1 MKTKTTE
8 ERLAGGV
15 DQRWKAQNNLASDI
29 RNCRVEDVGLG
40 WKNDRGWE
48 NLIPVHDNMTR
59 TFTPAELENVSNPV
73 RFLKVW
79 TRHGG
84 SEVYYL
90 YERNG
95 KLMYHFGN
103 QGAASEREVILESG
117 RNIPKADD
125 PGTQLTP
132 FGRFALVQNGYEAP
146 FKFWGRVH
154 QSPFGWTM
162 APNPPVVYDVNLDE
176 IDTPQ
181 HMEAGQGSY
190 VTSWRS
196 VGLGN
201 TDNGDWSHYRY
212 KVSFVSDTGSESP
225 LSDGQATTWKVEN
238 TDQDNF
244 KAGIV
249 LDDIPTGDSNVVARR
264 IYRTKNLENNAAEK
278 YYFCKQLND
287 NTTKTYVDII
297 PDSLMLEEAPAKTDS
312 ILINQSFK
320 YAATYNG
327 CIWVAGGDDFS
338 TNIRYSDRHLPEQ
351 FDAFRFF
358 DVGMRQGGEITAL
371 VPYSNSLL
379 VFRAGSIEVISA
391 ISDDTYT
398 IGTLDS
404 DIGTRATNTIKE
416 VPGVG
421 LFFLTKDGV
430 YAIQGGQSGAGLVT
444 AKVESVS
451 AGLYGEW
458 KRLSEGSL
466 ARATATYSTMEK
478 EYWVHY
484 PCDGETENTRG
495 AVFHRDIQQWSLRN
509 LSDGVSVTS
518 HTGTNTNYQMA
529 FTCLDSDPEGW
540 IVIGTYPDY
549 PYAAA
554 GAVAN
559 QDKTF
564 FPGFDLQVWSANCQW
579 GVTGRRTSETAQ
591 AISYSLHDQAKAT
604 DDCAWISTW
613 DDFGDDSIK
622 KRIHSVEIEMVSQ
635 GYNDLVMTYAS
646 DYTFSTLTGGT
657 AAPMIIEKYYTLAS
671 EPVWTITSGNPNVKN
686 LAIWGENWSN
696 GQLCRVRFDV
706 HTGLVSHFQ
715 WGIQSANPFHIISYN
730 VEYSSSDQKVITR
743 RGGSG
748 S

>member
-29 RNCRVEDVGLG
+29 QNMRVEDVGLG

-48 NLIPVHDNMTR
+48 NVIPVQDAMSII
-59 TFTPAELENVSNPV
+59 FTDEQLLNVKEPT
-73 RFLKVW
+73 RFLKIW
-79 TRHGG
+79 SRHGG

-95 KLMYHFGN
+95 ILHYHFGN
-103 QGAASEREVILESG
+103 AGTADREVILESG

-132 FGRFALVQNGYEAP
+132 FGRFALIQNGYQAP
-146 FKFWGRVH
+146 FKFWGRYL
-154 QSPFGWTM
+154 QSPFGYTM
-162 APNPPVVYDVNLDE
+162 RPNPPIVYDVNLDQ

-181 HMEAGQGSY
+181 DLESGQGEY
-190 VTSWRS
+190 VTAWRS
-196 VGLGN
+196 IGLGN
-201 TDNGDWSHYRY
+201 DDAGDWNHYRY

-225 LSDGQATTWKVEN
+225 LSDPMGTTWKVDGD
-238 TDQDNF
+238 TQDNY
-244 KAGIV
+244 KVGII
-249 LDDIPTGDSNVVARR
+249 LDDIPVGDNNVVARR
-264 IYRTKNLENNAAEK
+264 IYRTKNLENNAAEQ
-278 YYFCKQLND
+278 YYFVKQLND

-297 PDSLMLEEAPAKTDS
+297 PDSLMLEPAPALTDS

-338 TNIRYSDRHLPEQ
+338 TSIRYSNRHLPEQ
-351 FDAFRFF
+351 FDSFRFF

-466 ARATATYSTMEK
+466 ARATACYSTREK

-484 PCDGETENTRG
+484 PCDGESENTRG
-495 AVFHRDIQQWSLRN
+495 AVFHRDVQQWSLRN

-518 HTGTNTNYQMA
+518 HAGTNTNYQMA
-529 FTCLDSDPEGW
+529 FTCLDADPEGW

-549 PYAAA
+549 PYSAATTVPDNA
-554 GAVAN
+554 L
-559 QDKTF
+559 TF
-564 FPGFDLQVWSANCQW
+564 FPGFDLQVWSANCGW
-579 GVTGRRTSETAQ
+579 GITGRWSAAGDNTVT
-591 AISYSLHDQAKAT
+591 YNLFDQAKGVNET
-604 DDCAWISTW
+604 KYVSTW

-635 GYNDLVMTYAS
+635 GYNDLVMSYAS
-646 DYTFSTLTGGT
+646 DYTFDTTAGGT
-657 AAPMIIEKYYTLAS
+657 AAPMIVEKYYTTAS
-671 EPVWTITSGNPNVKN
+671 EPVWTITGGTDVKN
-686 LAIWGENWSN
+686 LATWGENWSN

-715 WGIQSANPFHIISYN
+715 WGIAGRNPFHIISYN